1 MSVEVF
7 SFFPIPTWGSQG
19 LWRRIFYF
27 HREGER
33 VGVLSAWRL
42 ASWGRRGGGP
52 GAVTMKWIDLSSTP
66 QFSTLYLFPAL
77 QTLLEI
83 PEYGSL

>member
-27 HREGER
+27 HREDER
-33 VGVLSAWRL
+33 VGALVPG
-42 ASWGRRGGGP
+42 SWHPGGKRGGGP
-52 GAVTMKWIDLSSTP
+52 GAVTMK
-66 QFSTLYLFPAL
+66 
-77 QTLLEI
+77 
-83 PEYGSL
+83 